1 MSSDSTSRS
10 TQDDLQ
16 FDRAVHTDAPNGPSA
31 GGLTCSICGAALRT
45 QYFHVGEQATCA
57 TCKEAVERANQSAVT
72 ASRRPGV
79 FARSFG
85 LGLAAAIAGA
95 ILYYAVIAITGW
107 EIGLVAIVIG
117 FMVGWAVRRGSA
129 TGGRRYQWLAVVL
142 TYFAVGLAYTPL
154 AFKSFA
160 EGNAGNAAVAD
171 SSSST
176 EASPATDPASA
187 DSTASAAAE
196 GVPSDGPSVPVALG
210 MTFLFIFALPV
221 MYVVGSMPSGLL
233 SALIILFGMQQAWK
247 MTASGVVPITGP
259 YKVGVNPASSV
270 T

>member
-1 MSSDSTSRS
+1 M
-10 TQDDLQ
+10 
-16 FDRAVHTDAPNGPSA
+16 
-31 GGLTCSICGAALRT
+31 CGAALRT

-57 TCKEAVERANQSAVT
+57 TCKEAVERANQNAVT
-72 ASRRPGV
+72 ASRRPGL

-129 TGGRRYQWLAVVL
+129 GTGGRRYQWLAVVL

-160 EGNAGNAAVAD
+160 EGNAGNGAAVAD

-176 EASPATDPASA
+176 EASPATDSASA
-187 DSTASAAAE
+187 ASAAAVGAE
-196 GVPSDGPSVPVALG
+196 GAPGDGPSVPVALG

-259 YKVGVNPASSV
+259 YKVGVNPAASLA
-270 T
+270 